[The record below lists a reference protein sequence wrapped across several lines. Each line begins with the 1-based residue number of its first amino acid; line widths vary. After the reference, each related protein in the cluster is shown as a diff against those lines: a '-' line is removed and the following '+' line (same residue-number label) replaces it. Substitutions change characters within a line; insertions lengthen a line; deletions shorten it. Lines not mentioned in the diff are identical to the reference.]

1 MVFLLLILAM
11 KSSLIVY
18 ATEDKEVTRIVES
31 YVTYWGKNCNE
42 TNEGIFSKTYDFS
55 VLKQDRA
62 NYMLYLNDILVDVT
76 GIYYT
81 SFHCSQT
88 SESRSVLDWQC
99 YKEGKDIFAADRDD
113 VHGQFTVTLSFGS
126 DFAHFGDS
134 KYKLS
139 NGGEGTKYCK
149 GTREAKFAYTG
160 IIILVAFILIALTVG
175 ALCYKKKDSFSCVCY
190 PNHTHSNSIPSTIW
204 KVI

>member
-1 MVFLLLILAM
+1 MAFLLSILAR

-31 YVTYWGKNCNE
+31 FVTYWGKNCNE
-42 TNEGIFSKTYDFS
+42 TEGLFSKTYDYS

-62 NYMLYLNDILVDVT
+62 SYYLYVNDVWVDVT
-76 GIYYT
+76 GLYYT
-81 SFHCSQT
+81 SLHCSQT
-88 SESRSVLDWQC
+88 SESQSVLDWQC
-99 YKEGKDIFAADRDD
+99 YKEGKDIFAADRDY
-113 VHGQFTVTLSFGS
+113 VHSQVTVTLSFGS
-126 DFAHFGDS
+126 DSAQLDSS

-160 IIILVAFILIALTVG
+160 IIIVVAIILILLIFG
-175 ALCYKKKDSFSCVCY
+175 ALCYKKKDNFSYVCY
-190 PNHTHSNSIPSTIW
+190 PNHTHSNSIPSIIC
-204 KVI
+204 KVT